1 MPVRFAVSAG
11 ARLPDADA
19 LRAMVV
25 EAERVGFGTV
35 WFSDLTVTPSTDP
48 ILAVATAAA
57 CTSTVKL
64 GMTIVPFGYA
74 PWVFARQ
81 LAQLDRLAGGR
92 LRVLLVPGL
101 GQPSEREA
109 LDLTTNHRGDAL
121 DRLIP
126 TFRALWNGED
136 VDGLPALPVRP
147 EQDALQIWLAGKGPK
162 ALDRAGTL
170 ADGWRGGGMH
180 ATQAVEAKQAIERAA
195 VAAGRVF
202 DRGHFGMT
210 VAYARDEHDAAP
222 HFGETTSIVGRDA
235 LRAHVERLVDVGI
248 SKFSLRRLAQV
259 TSWDDELAWL
269 ADAVLDLET

>member
-1 MPVRFAVSAG
+1 
-11 ARLPDADA
+11 
-19 LRAMVV
+19 MVV
-25 EAERVGFGTV
+25 AAEQRGFGTV

-57 CTSTVKL
+57 CTSSLRL

-101 GQPSEREA
+101 GQPGEDEA
-109 LDLTTNHRGDAL
+109 LALTTPRRGVEL

-126 TFRALWNGED
+126 MLRTLWRGEE
-136 VDGLPALPVRP
+136 VDSLPPLPVRP
-147 EQDALQIWLAGKGPK
+147 AQDALQIWLAGKGPK
-162 ALDRAGTL
+162 ALARAGRL
-170 ADGWRGGGMH
+170 ADGWRGGGMDASAASD
-180 ATQAVEAKQAIERAA
+180 ATQAVMSAA
-195 VAAGRVF
+195 AAAGRMF
-202 DRGHFGMT
+202 DPGHFGMT

-235 LRAHVERLVDVGI
+235 LRAHVERLVAVGI
-248 SKFSLRRLAQV
+248 SKFSLRRLAPV
-259 TSWDDELAWL
+259 TAWDDELAWL